1 MGVAPPPPRR
11 KRDGVKKKS
20 KPVKRTNVTSIDALV
35 VHKTKLDPA
44 DEAKLF
50 ESNKSALNRSH
61 ERFTRAI
68 LSVISQ
74 YHQAYI
80 DWYPYDPKSYERQ
93 GYSEFHL
100 EHYAKAVE
108 RLSQAV
114 YLGANSAK
122 MWRTLGRAC
131 FLLWKQTHDW
141 GLLWDAKSCFE
152 NGLRF
157 VQVAMNPFALFEF
170 SHVLE
175 CLGEF
180 DAALGVV
187 RTLLYSFPQFAHAD
201 HVVLRATILMFHSV
215 VFQKK
220 QPKTTDPQ
228 ARQDMLEQ
236 CCDYCKFIIDK
247 DVTKTDMY
255 VTLLYVTA
263 RVHEAAGLPRTVKYA
278 AKTYEELYRV
288 GLRLGLVTPIVGCGW
303 LDWFRQC
310 STWNVWV
317 QYFDRRDDVVLA
329 VDAAQ
334 EGIKRIDVTTD
345 RSWNRTTFCW
355 EPETSMWYTL
365 GSLFFK
371 ANDMI
376 PAVAAM
382 ETSLYFGRY
391 RNDVRDML
399 LQWYPSQWSTPL
411 TGQVASQVKLAAL
424 CRGVWGRDSARR
436 HKRWVI
442 QNAVDQYNAAPY
454 ASLRARKLLVK
465 YKAELYAA
473 LFAAQDMAARRI
485 QKRTKVFVAHMR
497 IFYADAANRRR
508 RFDAI
513 TSRWTLAP
521 YDRLLRDE
529 LESLSPTFHAL
540 FERQRDAAVRIQ
552 TLERG
557 HRTRVQYQRLL
568 AADKARRTEQLR
580 VHDAACMIQR
590 RFRTIRSNALLH
602 TRHILRHKKERLAVN
617 LQRLYRRKKSLVVQF
632 LQRQAKRKR
641 DDARAKL
648 RREKCR
654 KIQTWWRRRRA
665 AWMQDDPINEASF
678 LLERLL
684 RGHDALMHDEQ
695 DLDFYARRIQ
705 ALFRGRKDRLC
716 LRGLRRV
723 RMPPMPSIL
732 HRMIHDALITSRG
745 TVALVSEPT
754 DVGHMTSTLNDMV
767 RRKQTTLV
775 LQFHTPPLPS
785 TWSALSAVLSQG
797 GGASVDT
804 VLVGGGSRVMG
815 AGMSAL
821 VEALRG
827 NHLKHLRV
835 LAIGRNDIVADS
847 PGCMPCRDLSTCL
860 QTAHFQLRHLIVE
873 DNDLTDVG
881 AMHIAQAVGDYFFGR
896 YGHLERLV
904 LARVG
909 MTDAACEAFGQA
921 LSINTVLHTL
931 DLHGNR
937 IHDAG
942 AAALAAGFRN
952 SRTLH
957 TLDLSD
963 NGVGTVGAKTLFRA
977 METSTVTTLMLLNN
991 NVKNDIMGALAAFL
1005 KTMDCGCVVELRGNL
1020 IHVDNMHEIQSWFTP
1035 ECPDD
1040 KSKSPVPIITATT
1053 TAAASFEDAKRKL
1066 FRPRNPEK
1074 VAKPSSKD
1082 ALKELRRER
1091 RAIPL
1096 SGHTK
1101 SASHLLKLPVLSI
1114 R

>member
-11 KRDGVKKKS
+11 KRDGVKKKA

-131 FLLWKQTHDW
+131 YLLWKQTHDW

-247 DVTKTDMY
+247 DVTK
-255 VTLLYVTA
+255 
-263 RVHEAAGLPRTVKYA
+263 
-278 AKTYEELYRV
+278 
-288 GLRLGLVTPIVGCGW
+288 
-303 LDWFRQC
+303 
-310 STWNVWV
+310 
-317 QYFDRRDDVVLA
+317 YFDRRDDLVLA

-399 LQWYPSQWSTPL
+399 LQWY
-411 TGQVASQVKLAAL
+411 
-424 CRGVWGRDSARR
+424 
-436 HKRWVI
+436 
-442 QNAVDQYNAAPY
+442 AAP
-454 ASLRARKLLVK
+454 
-465 YKAELYAA
+465 
-473 LFAAQDMAARRI
+473 FAAQDMAARRI
-485 QKRTKVFVAHMR
+485 Q
-497 IFYADAANRRR
+497 
-508 RFDAI
+508 
-513 TSRWTLAP
+513 
-521 YDRLLRDE
+521 
-529 LESLSPTFHAL
+529 
-540 FERQRDAAVRIQ
+540 VRC
-552 TLERG
+552 T
-557 HRTRVQYQRLL
+557 
-568 AADKARRTEQLR
+568 DKARRTEQLR
-580 VHDAACMIQR
+580 VHAAACMIQR

-632 LQRQAKRKR
+632 LQRQGRGWAN
-641 DDARAKL
+641 L
-648 RREKCR
+648 CGRRTR
-654 KIQTWWRRRRA
+654 
-665 AWMQDDPINEASF
+665 
-678 LLERLL
+678 
-684 RGHDALMHDEQ
+684 MHDEQ

-732 HRMIHDALITSRG
+732 HRMIH
-745 TVALVSEPT
+745 PT

-767 RRKQTTLV
+767 RRKQSTLV
-775 LQFHTPPLPS
+775 LQFHTPPQAS

-804 VLVGGGSRVMG
+804 VLVGGGT
-815 AGMSAL
+815 
-821 VEALRG
+821 
-827 NHLKHLRV
+827 
-835 LAIGRNDIVADS
+835 DS

-963 NGVGTVGAKTLFRA
+963 NGVSTVGAKTLFRA

-1005 KTMDCGCVVELRGNL
+1005 KTKDCGCVVELRGNL

-1040 KSKSPVPIITATT
+1040 KSKSSVPIITATT
-1053 TAAASFEDAKRKL
+1053 TTAASFEDAKRKL

-1101 SASHLLKLPVLSI
+1101 SASHLLNKPYRKFQRALYTEMRQRLKLDEADHSIPETIGMYAYYLKTLPRLNFPVYCRQHIDTKSEQVLLNPNDMDAFGQIGVFKVSPDGHFLAYTMDQSGDELYDAYVKDLRTSRTTKLRQHVRSI
-1114 R
+1114 EWDTVGSLYYTVPDAMHRPSRVFRHRPTGAFADDVLVFEERDPSVYVDVVLTKDNQYVLINANSKRSSEVHTLDATDAAAVPLLLRPRDPNVLYFADHATDAFYIVTNDNH

>member
-11 KRDGVKKKS
+11 KRDGVKKKA

-131 FLLWKQTHDW
+131 YLLWKQTHDW

-278 AKTYEELYRV
+278 AKSYEELYR
-288 GLRLGLVTPIVGCGW
+288 
-303 LDWFRQC
+303 
-310 STWNVWV
+310 
-317 QYFDRRDDVVLA
+317 YFDRRDDVVLA

-399 LQWYPSQWSTPL
+399 LQWY
-411 TGQVASQVKLAAL
+411 
-424 CRGVWGRDSARR
+424 
-436 HKRWVI
+436 
-442 QNAVDQYNAAPY
+442 AAP
-454 ASLRARKLLVK
+454 
-465 YKAELYAA
+465 
-473 LFAAQDMAARRI
+473 FAAQDMAARRI
-485 QKRTKVFVAHMR
+485 Q
-497 IFYADAANRRR
+497 
-508 RFDAI
+508 
-513 TSRWTLAP
+513 
-521 YDRLLRDE
+521 
-529 LESLSPTFHAL
+529 
-540 FERQRDAAVRIQ
+540 VRS
-552 TLERG
+552 
-557 HRTRVQYQRLL
+557 
-568 AADKARRTEQLR
+568 DKARRTEQLR

-602 TRHILRHKKERLAVN
+602 TRHILRQKKERLAVN

-632 LQRQAKRKR
+632 LQRQ
-641 DDARAKL
+641 
-648 RREKCR
+648 
-654 KIQTWWRRRRA
+654 
-665 AWMQDDPINEASF
+665 
-678 LLERLL
+678 
-684 RGHDALMHDEQ
+684 Q

-732 HRMIHDALITSRG
+732 HRMIH
-745 TVALVSEPT
+745 
-754 DVGHMTSTLNDMV
+754 
-767 RRKQTTLV
+767 
-775 LQFHTPPLPS
+775 
-785 TWSALSAVLSQG
+785 
-797 GGASVDT
+797 
-804 VLVGGGSRVMG
+804 
-815 AGMSAL
+815 
-821 VEALRG
+821 
-827 NHLKHLRV
+827 HLRV
-835 LAIGRNDIVADS
+835 LAIGRNDIEADS

-896 YGHLERLV
+896 CVSSCMDCFGIVTTYRYGHLERLV

-921 LSINTVLHTL
+921 LSINMVLHTL

-1005 KTMDCGCVVELRGNL
+1005 KTKDCGCVVELRGNL

-1035 ECPDD
+1035 EYPDD

-1053 TAAASFEDAKRKL
+1053 TTATSFEDAKRKL

-1101 SASHLLKLPVLSI
+1101 SASHLLNKPYRKFQRALYTEMRQRLKLDEADHSIPETIGMYAYYLKTLPRLNFPVYCRQHIDTKSEQVLLNPNDMDAFGQIGVFKVSPDGHFLAYTMDQSGDELYDAYVKDLRTSRTTKLRQHVRSI
-1114 R
+1114 EWDTVGSLYYTVPDAMHRPSRVFRHRPTGAVADDVLVFEEHDPSVYVDVVLTKDNQYVLINANSKRSSEVHTLDATDAAAVPLLLRPRDPNVLYFADHATDAFYIVTNDNHVRMNIGLFIQNFDF